1 MSLRVMKF
9 GGTSVGSP
17 DNIRN
22 VARRVGV
29 ALQKGDRVVVVV
41 SAMSGETDRL
51 TGLAH
56 EVSASP
62 DRREMDVILSSGERV
77 SIALLAMAIK
87 ELGFSAQSLTGRQVG
102 IVTDED
108 FTRARIREVRC
119 ERVWEIVDAGQAAVV
134 AGFQGISASED
145 VTTLGRGGSDLTAVA
160 MAAAMK
166 ADVCEIYTDVD
177 GVYTAD
183 PRVVPQARKLEK
195 ISYEEML
202 EMASLGAKV
211 LYNRSVEYAARYGV
225 PICVRS
231 SFSEDPGTMV
241 IKEDS
246 SMEEVM
252 VSGVALSRKDTK
264 LTIEGVPDRP
274 GIAARIFAPLAEA
287 GISVDMIVQNVSR
300 QGATDITFTVAR
312 DESSR
317 AMEVMRPVIE
327 ETEAEGMTADDHLA
341 KLSIVG
347 IGMRSH
353 AGVAAEMFKCL
364 AAEGINIYSIATSEI
379 KISCLIAAKYGEL
392 ATRVLHDAF
401 GLEAG
406 ADTKDMD
413 L

>member
-17 DNIRN
+17 ENIRN

-241 IKEDS
+241 IREDS

-327 ETEAEGMTADDHLA
+327 ETEAVGITADDHMA

-379 KISCLIAAKYGEL
+379 KISCLIEAKYGEL

-406 ADTKDMD
+406 ADRKDMD

>member
-1 MSLRVMKF
+1 MKF

-17 DNIRN
+17 ENIRN

-327 ETEAEGMTADDHLA
+327 ETEAVGITADDHMA